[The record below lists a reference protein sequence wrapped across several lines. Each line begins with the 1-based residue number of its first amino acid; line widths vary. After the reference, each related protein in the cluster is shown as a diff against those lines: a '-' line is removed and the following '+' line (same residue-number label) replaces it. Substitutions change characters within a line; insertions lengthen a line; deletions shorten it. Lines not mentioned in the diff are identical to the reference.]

1 MDYRELLREALEET
15 QKLVGVN
22 NTRLILERIVYDL
35 SLTNP
40 SIARVQIPENPAE
53 LDLSAFEDEEVRNF
67 YYLLAEIGGA
77 VIGEFF
83 KERLLERAEER
94 GEKDKDGRSRI

>member
-15 QKLVGVN
+15 RRLVGAN

-40 SIARVQIPENPAE
+40 SIGRVQIPEDPAE

>member
-1 MDYRELLREALEET
+1 MEET
-15 QKLVGVN
+15 RRLVGAN

-40 SIARVQIPENPAE
+40 SIGRVQIPEDPAE

>member
-1 MDYRELLREALEET
+1 LNYRELLREALEET
-15 QKLVGVN
+15 QRLVGGS
-22 NTRLILERIVYDL
+22 NTKLILERIIYDL

-40 SIARVQIPENPAE
+40 SIGRVQIPDNPAE

-83 KERLLERAEER
+83 KERLLERVEER
-94 GEKDKDGRSRI
+94 GEENKDRRSRI

>member
-40 SIARVQIPENPAE
+40 SIGRVQIPEDPAE

>member
-1 MDYRELLREALEET
+1 LEET
-15 QKLVGVN
+15 RRLVGAN

-40 SIARVQIPENPAE
+40 SIGRVQIPEDPAE

>member
-15 QKLVGVN
+15 QKLVGAN
-22 NTRLILERIVYDL
+22 NARLILERIVYDL

-40 SIARVQIPENPAE
+40 SIGRVQIPEDPAK

>member
-15 QKLVGVN
+15 QKLVGAN
-22 NTRLILERIVYDL
+22 NARLILERIVYDL

-40 SIARVQIPENPAE
+40 SIGRVQIPEDPAE